1 MFATPCYT
9 VRMASYFIRQ
19 DSPFYWIRYRRPD
32 GTWGQR
38 SSKVRC
44 AEKGALRKIHHMVAE
59 ETSAEV
65 MSADDGSA
73 AMFDRWVPGWINYKY
88 TNPGTRLV
96 RKNMWAHLAMFFHAR
111 KVFHPQE
118 ITYSLCHDYAR
129 WRTSAEE
136 SGADGRRAVCM
147 STVAQEIKA
156 LGAIMQEAV
165 RRGWCIHNPC
175 HRVGIVKNEPK
186 PKRAISKVEEKTI
199 MESLLAMPEER
210 QWMADAFLVGMRQG
224 CRLTEVAVPLDQIDT
239 KGMNV
244 TFRVKGGKF
253 HAAPLH
259 KDLLPLVKRAIR
271 EKRTKLVEL
280 PPDSSGIF
288 LRFFK
293 GLGMN
298 LCFHCTRVT
307 VVTRLCEAG
316 FSESQTMA
324 YVGHSTTLVHALYRK
339 MRPVAVACLGDVL

>member
-1 MFATPCYT
+1 MFAPPCYV
-9 VRMASYFIRQ
+9 VRMASYFVRQ
-19 DSPFYWIRYRRPD
+19 DSPFFWIRFRRPD

-44 AEKGALRKIHHMVAE
+44 TEKGALRKIHHMVAD
-59 ETSAEV
+59 ETSSEA
-65 MSADDGSA
+65 MSSDDGSM
-73 AMFDRWVPGWINYKY
+73 AMFDRWVPAWINYKY
-88 TNPGTRLV
+88 TNPGTRTV
-96 RKNMWAHLAMFFHAR
+96 RKNTWAHLAMYLKER
-111 KVFHPQE
+111 KVLHPQE
-118 ITYSLCHDYAR
+118 VTYMLCHDYAR
-129 WRTSAEE
+129 WRTSGDE
-136 SGADGRRAVCM
+136 SGANGRRAACM

-165 RRGWCIHNPC
+165 RRGWCIYNPC
-175 HRVGIVKNEPK
+175 VRVGIVKNEPK
-186 PKRAISKVEEKTI
+186 PKRVISKEEEI
-199 MESLLAMPEER
+199 IILENLRAMPKER
-210 QWMADAFLVGMRQG
+210 QWMADAFLVAMRQG
-224 CRLTEVAVPLDQIDT
+224 CRLAEVEVPLNQIDT
-239 KGMNV
+239 NGMNV

-259 KDLLPLVKRAIR
+259 KDLLPLVKRAIS
-271 EKRTKLVEL
+271 EKRTKLVEMA
-280 PPDSSGIF
+280 PNASGIF
-288 LRFFK
+288 RNFFK

-324 YVGHSTTLVHALYRK
+324 YVGHSSTLVHALYRK